1 MSAPTAPAAATAN
14 ATAASTIRPAYTLK
28 VAETKDEIEACYDI
42 RIEVFSV
49 EQGFPLDT
57 EIDEYDPISVHFLLT
72 TPIPSP
78 PPESSSLL
86 PLPSLSAVVDS
97 ITGNTGSAS
106 SSSTSPQ
113 PASPSASATPGA
125 TAEAGSDTDTT
136 DKPIGTIRFVP
147 TKGKLTRL
155 AVDKEY
161 RKYGFGKVLVQ
172 GMEDYIL
179 RKGNAGRLEKL
190 VEQKDGGERVIRV
203 KCHSQIP
210 VKSFYAR
217 MGYVPEGDEFDEE
230 GAPHQLMVH
239 ELELTQ

>member
-1 MSAPTAPAAATAN
+1 MSTAEKPT
-14 ATAASTIRPAYTLK
+14 RPAYALK
-28 VAETKDEIEACYDI
+28 VAQTKDEIEACYDI
-42 RIEVFSV
+42 RIEVFCV

-78 PPESSSLL
+78 PPESSSFL
-86 PLPSLSAVVDS
+86 PLPSLSS
-97 ITGNTGSAS
+97 IADTVTGSS
-106 SSSTSPQ
+106 GSTSTSIST
-113 PASPSASATPGA
+113 ATSSKSPVT
-125 TAEAGSDTDTT
+125 TAEVT

-155 AVDKEY
+155 ALDKEY

-179 RKGNAGRLEKL
+179 QEGNAGRLDKL
-190 VEQKDGGERVIRV
+190 VEDKDKEGKRVIRV
-203 KCHSQIP
+203 KCHSQIQAKP
-210 VKSFYAR
+210 FYAK
-217 MGYVPEGDEFDEE
+217 MGYVPEGDEFDED

>member
-1 MSAPTAPAAATAN
+1 MALQ
-14 ATAASTIRPAYTLK
+14 TAALTSVAHDSTR
-28 VAETKDEIEACYDI
+28 
-42 RIEVFSV
+42 
-49 EQGFPLDT
+49 
-57 EIDEYDPISVHFLLT
+57 YDPISIHFLLT

-86 PLPSLSAVVDS
+86 PLPSLSSIADS
-97 ITGNTGSAS
+97 VTASGSGSKSGSTDPSPSTTTTSAAAS
-106 SSSTSPQ
+106 S
-113 PASPSASATPGA
+113 
-125 TAEAGSDTDTT
+125 ETT

-155 AVDKEY
+155 ALDKDY

-179 RKGNAGRLEKL
+179 QEGNAERLEKL
-190 VEQKDGGERVIRV
+190 VEVREGGKKVIRV

-210 VKSFYAR
+210 VKPFYAK
-217 MGYVPEGDEFDEE
+217 MGYVPEGDEFDED

-239 ELELTQ
+239 ELELS